1 MAGATARRL
10 PYKDF
15 LQPALQR
22 RFATSGLVILV
33 IAYLQGLLL
42 ASWNSWFWSWFPIGP
57 AGVRTFFIFLS
68 GVSIIILRIH
78 QYHPGVRTSSSAAN
92 TLVRNIWSLNTA
104 EAVFSYLSSALLFS
118 QIYLWCMSDDS
129 GLEWVTYYMG
139 DRARLNEK
147 AVFFTTHCAI
157 LGIYHG
163 VLHLIS
169 DTDRL
174 TFGVARPK
182 NKQEAQDPAKRAL
195 EEGDSGTQWQR
206 LGNQMPEIVVYTLT
220 QSLTGTTLTMVV
232 YVLLLRTTIWQ
243 TLMMLLR
250 PIYNLPRTNMTP
262 STLPF
267 SFSMIARCLW
277 VSVLLSLSWSI
288 ANAAFSLFLVKNP
301 LKNNQPL
308 SSESKDSNGSLLNG
322 LKQKKLSIKCFAMWE
337 LAYIARDFPERR
349 KAIYE
354 DLDRKN
360 GPMWSQ
366 VYEICLQTL
375 KTIETNID
383 SYNAP
388 APAPSS
394 TTQSYASVV
403 KKERTT
409 AAPRDSPIFAPS
421 PSPKKG
427 AFRSTV
433 EKTIS
438 NVATSPGKE
447 PVFSPAAK
455 QILGSTKDQLLRAQT
470 ELTGSDDT
478 TGLIREYATKLIKSP
493 LGRIFRQ
500 EYSRRL
506 TQAVLGQPYAEP
518 SLYMNAS
525 YALSGLAVKS
535 LNEDKYGNVQRD
547 VAAIIR
553 GITSVINK
561 LEAFK
566 ATLGVHWTDV
576 EFSSESETKCK
587 EVDEILVA
595 LKDSLGELLDAFGP
609 YARDLRLS
617 LGDVRVA
624 REAAG
629 LGKEDNGEEM
639 GEIVRRR

>member
-33 IAYLQGLLL
+33 IAYLEGLLL
-42 ASWNSWFWSWFPIGP
+42 SSWNSWIWAWFPIGP
-57 AGVRTFFIFLS
+57 AGVRTFFIFLC

-92 TLVRNIWSLNTA
+92 TLIRNIWSLNTA
-104 EAVFSYLSSALLFS
+104 EAIFSYLSSALLFS
-118 QIYLWCMSDDS
+118 QIYLWCASEDS
-129 GLEWVTYYMG
+129 GLEWVTYYMS
-139 DRARLNEK
+139 DRAKLNEK

-163 VLHLIS
+163 IRHLIS
-169 DTDRL
+169 DSDRL

-182 NKQEAQDPAKRAL
+182 NKQDAQDPAKRAS

-206 LGNQMPEIVVYTLT
+206 LGNQMPEIAVYTLT
-220 QSLTGTTLTMVV
+220 QSLTGTTLSMVV
-232 YVLLLRTTIWQ
+232 YVLALRTTIWQ
-243 TLMMLLR
+243 TLMLLLR
-250 PIYNLPRTNMTP
+250 PVYNLPRTNMTP
-262 STLPF
+262 AALPF
-267 SFSMIARCLW
+267 SISMIVRCLW
-277 VSVLLSLSWSI
+277 VSVLLTFSWSV

-366 VYEICLQTL
+366 VYDICLQTL
-375 KTIETNID
+375 KTIETNVD
-383 SYNAP
+383 SYGAP
-388 APAPSS
+388 APAS
-394 TTQSYASVV
+394 TPATATSVV
-403 KKERTT
+403 TKERTT
-409 AAPRDSPIFAPS
+409 EAPKDSPIFAPS
-421 PSPKKG
+421 PDKRKG
-427 AFRSTV
+427 AFRATV

-438 NVATSPGKE
+438 NVVTSPGKE
-447 PVFSPAAK
+447 PVFSPSAK
-455 QILGSTKDQLLRAQT
+455 KVLDSTKDQLLKAQT
-470 ELTGSDDT
+470 ELTGSSDT
-478 TGLIREYATKLIKSP
+478 QGLIREYATKLIKSP
-493 LGRIFRQ
+493 LGKFFRQ

-506 TQAVLGQPYAEP
+506 AQAVLGGPYGEP
-518 SLYMNAS
+518 SLYMNAA

-535 LNEDKYGNVQRD
+535 LNEDKYGHVQRD

-553 GITSVINK
+553 GLTGVIKKLDGFREK
-561 LEAFK
+561 LE
-566 ATLGVHWTDV
+566 LHWSDV
-576 EFSSESETKCK
+576 EGKKECK

-595 LKDSLGELLDAFGP
+595 LRDSLGDMLEAFGP

-617 LGDVRVA
+617 LGDVRAA

-629 LGKEDNGEEM
+629 LSGEAREM
-639 GEIVRRR
+639 GEVVARRR

>member
-22 RFATSGLVILV
+22 RFATSGSVILV
-33 IAYLQGLLL
+33 IAYLEGLLL
-42 ASWNSWFWSWFPIGP
+42 SSWNSWLWAWFPIGP
-57 AGVRTFFIFLS
+57 ASLRTFFIFLC

-92 TLVRNIWSLNTA
+92 TFVRNIWTFNTV
-104 EAVFSYLSSALLFS
+104 EAICSYASSALLFS
-118 QIYLWCMSDDS
+118 QIYLWCMPEDS
-129 GLEWVTYYMG
+129 GLEWITYYMG

-147 AVFFTTHCAI
+147 AVFFTTHCI
-157 LGIYHG
+157 VLGIYHG
-163 VLHLIS
+163 IQHLYN

-182 NKQEAQDPAKRAL
+182 NKQDAQDPAKRAL

-206 LGNQMPEIVVYTLT
+206 LGNQMPEIAVYTLT

-232 YVLLLRTTIWQ
+232 YVLVLRTTIWQ
-243 TLMMLLR
+243 TLMLLLR
-250 PIYNLPRTNMTP
+250 PLYNLPRTNMTP

-267 SFSMIARCLW
+267 SISMIVRCLW
-277 VSVLLSLSWSI
+277 VSVLLTFSWSV

-360 GPMWSQ
+360 GPTWSQ
-366 VYEICLQTL
+366 VYDICIQTL
-375 KTIETNID
+375 KTIESNID
-383 SYNAP
+383 SYGAP
-388 APAPSS
+388 APAPTPS
-394 TTQSYASVV
+394 TTAAVV
-403 KKERTT
+403 QKERTT
-409 AAPRDSPIFAPS
+409 EAPKESPIFAPS
-421 PSPKKG
+421 PDKKKG
-427 AFRSTV
+427 AFRATV

-438 NVATSPGKE
+438 TVATSPGKD

-455 QILGSTKDQLLRAQT
+455 KMLDSTKDQLVKAQ
-470 ELTGSDDT
+470 EGLTGSSDT
-478 TGLIREYATKLIKSP
+478 QGLFREYTIKFVKSP
-493 LGRIFRQ
+493 LGKIFRQ

-506 TQAVLGQPYAEP
+506 TQAVLGGPYGEP
-518 SLYMNAS
+518 SLYMNAA

-535 LNEDKYGNVQRD
+535 LNEDKYGHVQRD

-553 GITSVINK
+553 ALTGVIKK
-561 LEAFK
+561 LDGFK
-566 ATLGVHWTDV
+566 AKLDIHWTDV
-576 EFSSESETKCK
+576 EGKKESKD
-587 EVDEILVA
+587 VDEILGA
-595 LKDSLGELLDAFGP
+595 LKDSLEGLLGAFGP

-617 LGDVRVA
+617 LGDIRAA

-629 LGKEDNGEEM
+629 LNDGKEMRE
-639 GEIVRRR
+639 VVKKR